1 MHHVEIETVWRFH
14 KEGSPQT
21 AVVMLG
27 VLNEIRKTGK
37 LTSAAKHAQLSYRHV
52 WNLVEQWSEFFGVPL
67 VETHRGKGTVLTAF
81 GEKLVWAG
89 ERMQARLGP
98 QLENLAQELVTEIK
112 PFLHQRPSV
121 IRVHA
126 SHGFAVS
133 KLRELLDREPG
144 IGVDLRYVSNQNS
157 LVSLAQ
163 GACDLS
169 GVHLPRGELRAQ
181 GIRACK
187 EWLDPRE
194 DRVIS
199 FVTRE
204 MGLMVKRG
212 NPLRI
217 ASIKDVVDRK
227 ARFVNRDH
235 DSGTRL
241 LFDQLLALHRIDEA
255 KINGAQQMEFT
266 HAAVAAYVASG
277 MADVSFG
284 VEAAA
289 RQFGL
294 DFIRLLTED
303 YFFVC
308 RRAFLE
314 TEPMRRIID
323 IMKGREFQEGGC
335 EPARLRRDQHRHGQH
350 REGVS
355 GERGHRTRPEV
366 CRAAVVEHG
375 PRFDTGASAVI
386 WSQPHFTA
394 VEVFDRWQPDR
405 I

>member
-1 MHHVEIETVWRFH
+1 
-14 KEGSPQT
+14 
-21 AVVMLG
+21 
-27 VLNEIRKTGK
+27 
-37 LTSAAKHAQLSYRHV
+37 
-52 WNLVEQWSEFFGVPL
+52 
-67 VETHRGKGTVLTAF
+67 
-81 GEKLVWAG
+81 
-89 ERMQARLGP
+89 
-98 QLENLAQELVTEIK
+98 
-112 PFLHQRPSV
+112 V

-144 IGVDLRYVSNQNS
+144 IGVDLRYVSNQHS

-181 GIRACK
+181 GIQACK
-187 EWLDPRE
+187 DWLDPRW

-212 NPLRI
+212 NPLKI
-217 ASIKDVVDRK
+217 ASVKDIAKKK

-241 LFDQLLALHRIDEA
+241 LFDQLLALHGIDES
-255 KINGAQQMEFT
+255 KINGAQQIEFT

-294 DFIRLLTED
+294 DFVRILTED

-308 RRAFLE
+308 RQTFLE
-314 TEPMRRIID
+314 TEPMRRVLD
-323 IMKGREFQEGGC
+323 IMKGREFHK
-335 EPARLRRDQHRHGQH
+335 A
-350 REGVS
+350 V
-355 GERGHRTRPEV
+355 
-366 CRAAVVEHG
+366 AALPGYEATS
-375 PRFDTGASAVI
+375 TGAVHTVKEFLDQVHAI
-386 WSQPHFTA
+386 G
-394 VEVFDRWQPDR
+394 R
-405 I
+405 

>member
-1 MHHVEIETVWRFH
+1 MLHIEIETLWRFH
-14 KEGSPQT
+14 KEGSRQSV
-21 AVVMLG
+21 VVMLG

-37 LTSAAKHAQLSYRHV
+37 ITSAANDAHLSYRHV
-52 WNLVEQWSEFFGVPL
+52 WNLVEQWSDFFGVPL
-67 VETHRGKGTVLTAF
+67 VETHRGKGTRLTAF
-81 GEKLVWAG
+81 GERLVWAG

-98 QLENLAQELVTEIK
+98 QLENLAQELASEIK
-112 PFLHQRPSV
+112 PFLEQRPAV

-126 SHGFAVS
+126 SHGFAVA
-133 KLRELLDREPG
+133 KLREFLDREPG
-144 IGVDLRYVSNQNS
+144 IGVDLRYVSNQHS

-169 GVHLPRGELRAQ
+169 GLHLPHGALRAQ
-181 GIRACK
+181 GIKAAR

-204 MGLMVKRG
+204 MGLMVKQG
-212 NPLRI
+212 NPLKI
-217 ASIKDVVDRK
+217 ASLKDLVDRK

-241 LFDQLLALHRIDEA
+241 LFDQLLALHRISESR
-255 KINGAQQMEFT
+255 INGAQHMEFT

-277 MADVSFG
+277 MADASFG

-308 RRAFLE
+308 KRTFLE
-314 TEPMRRIID
+314 TEPMQRVLE
-323 IMKGREFQEGGC
+323 IMKSSEFRK
-335 EPARLRRDQHRHGQH
+335 A
-350 REGVS
+350 
-355 GERGHRTRPEV
+355 
-366 CRAAVVEHG
+366 
-375 PRFDTGASAVI
+375 
-386 WSQPHFTA
+386 
-394 VEVFDRWQPDR
+394 
-405 I
+405 

>member
-1 MHHVEIETVWRFH
+1 MLHIEIEPVWRFH

-21 AVVMLG
+21 VAVMLG
-27 VLNEIRKTGK
+27 VLNEIRTSGK
-37 LTSAAKHAQLSYRHV
+37 LTSAADHAGLSYRHV
-52 WNLVEQWSEFFGVPL
+52 WNLVEQWSDFFGVPL
-67 VETHRGKGTVLTAF
+67 VETHRGKGTTLTAF

-89 ERMQARLGP
+89 QRMQARLGP
-98 QLENLAQELVTEIK
+98 QLENLAQELATEIK

-133 KLRELLDREPG
+133 KLRELLDKEPG

-169 GVHLPRGELRAQ
+169 GVHIPRGELRAQ
-181 GIRACK
+181 SVKACRD
-187 EWLDPRE
+187 WLDPRE

-204 MGLMVKRG
+204 MGLMVKSG
-212 NPLRI
+212 NPLDI
-217 ASIKDVVDRK
+217 GSLKDLVTTK

-235 DSGTRL
+235 DSGTRT
-241 LFDQLLALHRIDEA
+241 LFDQLLAQHGIDEG
-255 KINGAQQMEFT
+255 KINGSQQMEFT

-277 MADVSFG
+277 MADAAFG

-289 RQFGL
+289 KQFGL
-294 DFIRLLTED
+294 DFVRLLTED

-308 RRAFLE
+308 RRAFLD
-314 TEPMRRIID
+314 TEPMQRVLD
-323 IMKGREFQEGGC
+323 VMKGQAFHDAVMQLPGYVAQQPGTVSTVKEFLDIVEGGT
-335 EPARLRRDQHRHGQH
+335 ENNGAAKVRA
-350 REGVS
+350 
-355 GERGHRTRPEV
+355 TRK
-366 CRAAVVEHG
+366 
-375 PRFDTGASAVI
+375 
-386 WSQPHFTA
+386 
-394 VEVFDRWQPDR
+394 
-405 I
+405 

>member
-1 MHHVEIETVWRFH
+1 MEVREMLNIQIETVWRFH
-14 KEGSPQT
+14 KEGSPQSV
-21 AVVMLG
+21 VVMLG

-37 LTSAAKHAQLSYRHV
+37 ITSAASDAHLSYRHV
-52 WNLVEQWSEFFGVPL
+52 WNLIGHWSEFFGVPL
-67 VETHRGKGTVLTAF
+67 VETQRGKGSRLSAF

-89 ERMQARLGP
+89 ERMPARLGP
-98 QLENLAQELVTEIK
+98 QLENLAQELATEIK

-157 LVSLAQ
+157 LLSLAQ
-163 GACDLS
+163 GSCDLS

-181 GIRACK
+181 GIQACK

-194 DRVIS
+194 DRVIG

-204 MGLMVKRG
+204 MGLMGKRG
-212 NPLRI
+212 NPLG
-217 ASIKDVVDRK
+217 IKSLQDVVDRK

-241 LFDQLLALHRIDEA
+241 LFDQLLTLHGIDESR
-255 KINGAQQMEFT
+255 INGGQQMEFT

-277 MADVSFG
+277 MADASFG

-294 DFIRLLTED
+294 DFVRLLTED

-308 RRAFLE
+308 KQTFLE
-314 TEPMRRIID
+314 TEPMQRMID
-323 IMKGREFQEGGC
+323 IMKGREFH
-335 EPARLRRDQHRHGQH
+335 D
-350 REGVS
+350 
-355 GERGHRTRPEV
+355 EV
-366 CRAAVVEHG
+366 
-375 PRFDTGASAVI
+375 ASLPGYV
-386 WSQPHFTA
+386 T
-394 VEVFDRWQPDR
+394 
-405 I
+405 

>member
-14 KEGSPQT
+14 KEGSPET

-52 WNLVEQWSEFFGVPL
+52 WNLVEQWSDFFGVPL
-67 VETHRGKGTVLTAF
+67 VETHRGKGTALTAF

-212 NPLRI
+212 NPLEDRI
-217 ASIKDVVDRK
+217 ASRMSSI
-227 ARFVNRDH
+227 A
-235 DSGTRL
+235 
-241 LFDQLLALHRIDEA
+241 
-255 KINGAQQMEFT
+255 
-266 HAAVAAYVASG
+266 
-277 MADVSFG
+277 
-284 VEAAA
+284 
-289 RQFGL
+289 
-294 DFIRLLTED
+294 
-303 YFFVC
+303 
-308 RRAFLE
+308 RRASS
-314 TEPMRRIID
+314 TATMI
-323 IMKGREFQEGGC
+323 
-335 EPARLRRDQHRHGQH
+335 PARACCSISCWRCTR
-350 REGVS
+350 S
-355 GERGHRTRPEV
+355 TRPRSTV
-366 CRAAVVEHG
+366 RSRWSSPTPPSPPMSPAAW
-375 PRFDTGASAVI
+375 RM
-386 WSQPHFTA
+386 
-394 VEVFDRWQPDR
+394 
-405 I
+405 

>member
-1 MHHVEIETVWRFH
+1 MLQIEIETVWRFH
-14 KEGSPQT
+14 KEGSPQSV
-21 AVVMLG
+21 VVMLG

-37 LTSAAKHAQLSYRHV
+37 ITSAANDARLSYRHV
-52 WNLVEQWSEFFGVPL
+52 WNLIEHWSQFFGVPL
-67 VETHRGKGTVLTAF
+67 VETQRGRGSKLTAF

-98 QLENLAQELVTEIK
+98 QLENLAQELATEIK
-112 PFLHQRPSV
+112 PFLQLRPSV

-144 IGVDLRYVSNQNS
+144 MGVDLRYVSNQHS

-169 GVHLPRGELRAQ
+169 GVHLPHGELRAQ
-181 GIRACK
+181 GIKACR

-212 NPLRI
+212 NPLKI
-217 ASIKDVVDRK
+217 ASLRDLVDRK

-241 LFDQLLALHRIDEA
+241 LFDQLLALHGIDEA
-255 KINGAQQMEFT
+255 RINGAQQMEFT

-314 TEPMRRIID
+314 TEPMRRVID
-323 IMKGREFQEGGC
+323 VMKGREFHDGVASLPGYVATSPGAVSTVKEFLERMHSGG
-335 EPARLRRDQHRHGQH
+335 
-350 REGVS
+350 
-355 GERGHRTRPEV
+355 
-366 CRAAVVEHG
+366 
-375 PRFDTGASAVI
+375 
-386 WSQPHFTA
+386 
-394 VEVFDRWQPDR
+394 
-405 I
+405 

>member
-1 MHHVEIETVWRFH
+1 MLQIEIEPVWRFH

-27 VLNEIRKTGK
+27 ILNQIRETGK
-37 LTSAAKHAQLSYRHV
+37 LTSAAEHAHLSYRHV

-67 VETHRGKGTVLTAF
+67 VETQRGKGTTLTAF

-89 ERMQARLGP
+89 QRMQARLGP
-98 QLENLAQELVTEIK
+98 QLENLAQELATEIK

-133 KLRELLDREPG
+133 RLRELLDKEPG

-169 GVHLPRGELRAQ
+169 GVHIPRGGLRAQ
-181 GIRACK
+181 AIKACK
-187 EWLDPRE
+187 DWLDPRE

-204 MGLMVKRG
+204 MGLMVKPG

-217 ASIKDVVDRK
+217 GSLKDLVETK

-235 DSGTRL
+235 DSGTRT
-241 LFDQLLALHRIDEA
+241 LFDQLLAEHSIDEA
-255 KINGAQQMEFT
+255 TINGAQQMEFT

-277 MADVSFG
+277 MADAAFG

-289 RQFGL
+289 RQFDL
-294 DFIRLLTED
+294 DFVRLLTED

-308 RRAFLE
+308 RRAFLD
-314 TEPMRRIID
+314 TEPMQRVLD
-323 IMKGREFQEGGC
+323 VMKGQAFHDAVSQLPGYVAASPGAVSTVREFLDIVDAGTTAET
-335 EPARLRRDQHRHGQH
+335 EETKAVRTKKPAAKG
-350 REGVS
+350 
-355 GERGHRTRPEV
+355 
-366 CRAAVVEHG
+366 RA
-375 PRFDTGASAVI
+375 RSKT
-386 WSQPHFTA
+386 
-394 VEVFDRWQPDR
+394 
-405 I
+405 

>member
-1 MHHVEIETVWRFH
+1 MLQIEIETVWRFQ
-14 KEGSPQT
+14 KEGNAQSVT
-21 AVVMLG
+21 VMLN
-27 VLNEIRKTGK
+27 VLNEIRKSGK
-37 LTSAAKHAQLSYRHV
+37 ISSAATDAHLSYRHV
-52 WNLVEQWSEFFGVPL
+52 WNLIERWSEFFAVPL
-67 VETHRGKGTVLTAF
+67 VETQRGKGSKLTAF

-98 QLENLAQELVTEIK
+98 QLENLAQELATEIK
-112 PFLHQRPSV
+112 PFLQQRPSV

-144 IGVDLRYVSNQNS
+144 IGVDLRYVSNQHS

-181 GIRACK
+181 GIKACK
-187 EWLDPRE
+187 EWLDPRQ
-194 DRVIS
+194 DCVIS

-212 NPLRI
+212 NPLKI
-217 ASIKDVVDRK
+217 SSLKDVADK
-227 ARFVNRDH
+227 EARFVNRDH

-241 LFDQLLALHRIDEA
+241 LFDQLLALHEIDETR
-255 KINGAQQMEFT
+255 INGAQQIEFT

-277 MADVSFG
+277 MADVCFG

-294 DFIRLLTED
+294 EFIRMLTED

-308 RRAFLE
+308 RRTFLE
-314 TEPMRRIID
+314 AEPMRRVLD
-323 IMKGREFQEGGC
+323 IMRGSEFHK
-335 EPARLRRDQHRHGQH
+335 A
-350 REGVS
+350 V
-355 GERGHRTRPEV
+355 
-366 CRAAVVEHG
+366 AALPG
-375 PRFDTGASAVI
+375 YKATNMGAVHTVKEFLNQIDA
-386 WSQPHFTA
+386 FG
-394 VEVFDRWQPDR
+394 
-405 I
+405 

>member
-1 MHHVEIETVWRFH
+1 MLHIEIEPVWRFH

-37 LTSAAKHAQLSYRHV
+37 LTNAANHAGLSYRHV

-67 VETHRGKGTVLTAF
+67 VETHRGKGTTLTAF

-89 ERMQARLGP
+89 QRMQARLGP

-133 KLRELLDREPG
+133 KLRELLDKEPG

-169 GVHLPRGELRAQ
+169 GVHIPRGELRAQ
-181 GIRACK
+181 AVKACR

-204 MGLMVKRG
+204 MGLMVKSG
-212 NPLRI
+212 NPLNIGSLEDLANTR
-217 ASIKDVVDRK
+217 

-235 DSGTRL
+235 DSGTRR
-241 LFDQLLALHRIDEA
+241 LFDQLLAQQQIDEA
-255 KINGAQQMEFT
+255 RINGAQQMEFT

-277 MADVSFG
+277 MADAAFG

-289 RQFGL
+289 KQFGL
-294 DFIRLLTED
+294 DFVRLLTED

-308 RRAFLE
+308 RRAFLD
-314 TEPMRRIID
+314 TEPMQRVLD
-323 IMKGREFQEGGC
+323 IMKGDAFRDAVTQLPGYVATSPGEVSTVKEFLDIVDG
-335 EPARLRRDQHRHGQH
+335 
-350 REGVS
+350 
-355 GERGHRTRPEV
+355 
-366 CRAAVVEHG
+366 
-375 PRFDTGASAVI
+375 GASA
-386 WSQPHFTA
+386 STA
-394 VEVFDRWQPDR
+394 ARDRKAPK
-405 I
+405 

>member
-1 MHHVEIETVWRFH
+1 M
-14 KEGSPQT
+14 
-21 AVVMLG
+21 
-27 VLNEIRKTGK
+27 
-37 LTSAAKHAQLSYRHV
+37 
-52 WNLVEQWSEFFGVPL
+52 PL
-67 VETHRGKGTVLTAF
+67 VETQRGKGTTLTAF

-89 ERMQARLGP
+89 QRMQARLGP
-98 QLENLAQELVTEIK
+98 QLENLAQELATEIK

-181 GIRACK
+181 SVRACR

-194 DRVIS
+194 DRVIH

-217 ASIKDVVDRK
+217 TSLKDIVDRK

-241 LFDQLLALHRIDEA
+241 LFDQLLALNEIDEA
-255 KINGAQQMEFT
+255 SINGAQQMEFT
-266 HAAVAAYVASG
+266 HAAVAAYVASD
-277 MADVSFG
+277 MADASFG

-289 RQFGL
+289 RQFSL
-294 DFIRLLTED
+294 DFVRLLTED
-303 YFFVC
+303 YSLCVAGISGN
-308 RRAFLE
+308 RADERVL
-314 TEPMRRIID
+314 D
-323 IMKGREFQEGGC
+323 VMKGREF
-335 EPARLRRDQHRHGQH
+335 HR
-350 REGVS
+350 
-355 GERGHRTRPEV
+355 
-366 CRAAVVEHG
+366 
-375 PRFDTGASAVI
+375 
-386 WSQPHFTA
+386 
-394 VEVFDRWQPDR
+394 RWQTSRLCRGSAPDPVSTVKEFLDSVDAKPVVSR
-405 I
+405 KRKR